1 MDKPPAMIKDVAA
14 CIFVLLRPQEI
25 KNSEWDECKKLII
38 NINFLSMLKELDIK
52 IVTPNVKKFV
62 FDTLKPY
69 SKEKLEKDSLCNS
82 LDTYI

>member
-1 MDKPPAMIKDVAA
+1 
-14 CIFVLLRPQEI
+14 
-25 KNSEWDECKKLII
+25 
-38 NINFLSMLKELDIK
+38 MLKELDIK